1 MKGVKLH
8 CTWIGKIMAG
18 TVYST
23 LFFMFTFTCITE
35 KELKRVIDTKGDES
49 RRKENSKVKMSGSR
63 SRDTLPA
70 AVKNKSEH
78 EHGKQNIG

>member
-8 CTWIGKIMAG
+8 YTWIGKIMAG
-18 TVYST
+18 TLYST
-23 LFFMFTFTCITE
+23 LFLMFTLTYITE
-35 KELKRVIDTKGDES
+35 KELKRVIENKGDES

-63 SRDTLPA
+63 SRDRLLA

-78 EHGKQNIG
+78 EHRKQNIG